1 MVLSGQAMGEGMQ
14 RLAWAVNVSFGYL
27 MLMASARMSLG
38 TDVWGLFPGEDFE
51 SALEQC
57 AENGSFD

>member
-1 MVLSGQAMGEGMQ
+1 MQ

-27 MLMASARMSLG
+27 MLMASSRMSLG
-38 TDVWGLFPGEDFE
+38 MGASTLFPVEDFA